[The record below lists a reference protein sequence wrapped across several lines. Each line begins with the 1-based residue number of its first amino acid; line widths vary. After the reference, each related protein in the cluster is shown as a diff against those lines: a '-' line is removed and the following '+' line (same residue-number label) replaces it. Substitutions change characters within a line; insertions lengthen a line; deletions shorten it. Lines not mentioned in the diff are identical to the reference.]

1 MHRKQVGR
9 QSMCIKLKRDDCL
22 FIQFKLHISSDLK
35 VEKDKVNFFF
45 ILKSHL
51 D

>member
-9 QSMCIKLKRDDCL
+9 QSMCIELKRDDCL